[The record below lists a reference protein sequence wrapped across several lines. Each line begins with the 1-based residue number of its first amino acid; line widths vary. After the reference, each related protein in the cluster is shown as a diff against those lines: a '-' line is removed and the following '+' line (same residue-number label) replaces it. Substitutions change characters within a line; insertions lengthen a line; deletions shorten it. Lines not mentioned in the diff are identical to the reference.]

1 MLAKSDRRAEFDIG
15 GVGGSP
21 CSDDRTILSQVD
33 TAINVTVAVN
43 VGKPVS
49 V

>member
-1 MLAKSDRRAEFDIG
+1 MLAESDRRAEFDIG

-21 CSDDRTILSQVD
+21 SSDDGAVLSQVD
-33 TAINVTVAVN
+33 ATVNVTVAVY